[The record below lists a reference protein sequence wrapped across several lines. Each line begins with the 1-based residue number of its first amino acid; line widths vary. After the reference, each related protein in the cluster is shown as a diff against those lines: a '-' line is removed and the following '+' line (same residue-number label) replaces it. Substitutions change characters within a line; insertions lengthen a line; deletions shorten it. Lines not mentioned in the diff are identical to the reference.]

1 MSQSATD
8 LILYKKAEVLLHE
21 VYPVLKN
28 FPKAMNRELK
38 AGLLTEKEV
47 KQAVDSWLGHA
58 RHSNSYNL
66 AKKIF
71 APYPYINV
79 EGEMKFGERRCD

>member
-1 MSQSATD
+1 MD
-8 LILYKKAEVLLHE
+8 RK
-21 VYPVLKN
+21 LKD
-28 FPKAMNRELK
+28 
-38 AGLLTEKEV
+38 GLLTEKEV

-71 APYPYINV
+71 APYQYINV